1 MNKIKKTSKTE
12 QDYQNCN
19 FNKSCIY
26 EIRVLGEL
34 PEEWSDRLGGMQII
48 VERKTGSK
56 TVTILTG
63 RISDQAALSG
73 ILNTL
78 YDRHMT
84 VISVKMYPEKLNI

>member
-1 MNKIKKTSKTE
+1 MKTTKKTSKKN

-19 FNKSCIY
+19 FSKSSIY
-26 EIRVLGEL
+26 EIKVLGEL
-34 PEEWSDRLGGMQII
+34 PEEWSDRLGGMQIV

-56 TVTILTG
+56 TTTILTG
-63 RISDQAALSG
+63 RISDQTALSG

-84 VISVKMYPEKLNI
+84 VISVKMYPDK